1 MSMEREKKLFD
12 AITGIRDDLIEQAQD
27 IKPKTKGPKWKAW
40 AIIAACAV
48 LVVGIGGIMLWQ
60 NFLPLG
66 GSSGDAGSGGNGHEG
81 GSTVF
86 MSYAG
91 PVFPL
96 TLSEQDSKVSA
107 DRHITYDFSLANED
121 SLRVWGAG
129 MQDNYILTNHSGQA
143 CRVNI
148 LYPFAGSF
156 SELEKQQPTIRI
168 DGATVKPTI
177 YPGGYSGEFTGVYG
191 RDEPDGSENLK
202 PLDSWEGYKNLLADG
217 SYQENAFSSYPELN
231 QKVTVYEFS
240 DYKAPL
246 EEYRAATEAISF
258 TIDPAKTTILQYGF
272 EGMMW
277 NEKGYREYS
286 YFVPDGVTMRA
297 ESHLLI
303 VLGDDIGDYSLQ
315 GYKNGSTEPGN
326 ELDTVSSTVTR
337 YEGVLSDIVSRLID
351 DYFTQYGDD
360 AGLPKGISKELYF
373 GAVTEFLYQ
382 HGTFANKL
390 ADRYQDG
397 RLMDI
402 ISEVNILGRVFYLEV
417 PVTIPAGGQ
426 IAVTANLHK
435 KPSFDFACT
444 GSKNVGIQGYDMV
457 THLGSNLH
465 FGSVAAEITNIR
477 DIEIIRQN
485 FGFDLSAGVTE
496 VALDPAVE
504 HYYLEIKAVNRLGK
518 AKR

>member
-1 MSMEREKKLFD
+1 MEREKKLFD
-12 AITGIRDDLIEQAQD
+12 AITGIRDDLVEQAQNA
-27 IKPKTKGPKWKAW
+27 KPKAKRLKWQAW
-40 AIIAACAV
+40 GAIAACAV
-48 LVVGIGGIMLWQ
+48 LVVGIGGIILWQ
-60 NFLPLG
+60 NILPFA
-66 GSSGDAGSGGNGHEG
+66 GSSGDAGSSGNGHG
-81 GSTVF
+81 KGSTIF

-96 TLSEQDSKVSA
+96 TLSEKDNQVTA

-121 SLRVWGAG
+121 SLRVWGVG
-129 MQDNYILTNHSGQA
+129 VQDDYILTNHSDEDL
-143 CRVNI
+143 RVNI

-156 SELEKQQPTIRI
+156 SELEKEQPTIRV
-168 DGATVKPTI
+168 DGTIVQPTL

-191 RDEPDGSENLK
+191 ADDPDGSENLK
-202 PLDSWEGYKNLLADG
+202 RLDSWEGYKNLLADG

-231 QKVTVYEFS
+231 QRVIVYEFS

-246 EEYRAATEAISF
+246 EKYPAATEAISF

-272 EGMMW
+272 EGMTW
-277 NEKGYREYS
+277 DEKGYREYS
-286 YFVPDGVTMRA
+286 YFVPDGITMHA
-297 ESHLLI
+297 DSHLLI

-351 DYFTQYGDD
+351 DYFSQYGDG
-360 AGLPKGISKELYF
+360 AGLSKGISKELYL

-397 RLMDI
+397 RLIDI
-402 ISEVNILGRVFYLEV
+402 ISEVNVLERVFYLEV
-417 PVTIPAGGQ
+417 PVSIPAGGQ
-426 IAVTANLHK
+426 ITVTANLHK
-435 KPSFDFACT
+435 TPSFDFACT
-444 GSKNVGIQGYDMV
+444 GSENVGVQGYDMV

-465 FGSVAAEITNIR
+465 FESMTAEITSIKN
-477 DIEIIRQN
+477 IEIIRQN
-485 FGFDLSAGVTE
+485 FGFDPSAGVTK
-496 VALDPAVE
+496 VNLDPAIE
-504 HYYLEIKAVNRLGK
+504 HYYLEIKAVEQ
-518 AKR
+518 

>member
-1 MSMEREKKLFD
+1 MSMEREKKLFN
-12 AITGIRDDLIEQAQD
+12 AITGIRDDLVEQAQNA
-27 IKPKTKGPKWKAW
+27 KPKAKRLKWRAW
-40 AIIAACAV
+40 GAIAACAV

-60 NFLPLG
+60 NVLPFG
-66 GSSGDAGSGGNGHEG
+66 GSSGDAGSSGNGHGEG
-81 GSTVF
+81 NTVF

-91 PVFPL
+91 PVFSL
-96 TLSEQDSKVSA
+96 TLSAQDSEVTA

-129 MQDNYILTNHSGQA
+129 VQDNYILTNHSEQA
-143 CRVNI
+143 RRVNI

-156 SELEKQQPTIRI
+156 SELEKQQPTIRV
-168 DGATVKPTI
+168 DGTTVQPAL

-191 RDEPDGSENLK
+191 EDDPDGSEYLK
-202 PLDSWEGYKNLLADG
+202 RLDSWEGYKNLLADG

-231 QKVTVYEFS
+231 QKVIVYEFS

-272 EGMMW
+272 EGMTW
-277 NEKGYREYS
+277 DEKGYREYS

-326 ELDTVSSTVTR
+326 ELDGISSTVTR

-351 DYFTQYGDD
+351 DYFSQYGDG

-373 GAVTEFLYQ
+373 GAVTEFLYE

-402 ISEVNILGRVFYLEV
+402 ISEVNVLERVFYLEV
-417 PVTIPAGGQ
+417 PVTIPAGGH
-426 IAVTANLHK
+426 ITVAANLHK
-435 KPSFDFACT
+435 TPSFDFACT
-444 GSKNVGIQGYDMV
+444 GSKNVGVQGYDIV

-465 FGSVAAEITNIR
+465 FESVAAEITNIK

-485 FGFDLSAGVTE
+485 FGFDPSAGVTK
-496 VALDPAVE
+496 VNLDPAIE
-504 HYYLEIKAVNRLGK
+504 HYYLEIKPVD
-518 AKR
+518 